1 MVGHAKT
8 KRKISLSDFL
18 KEPYT
23 ELSNSK
29 QIVCYLPSF
38 SCPNCSE
45 LVSVQYQQNA
55 TKQIYYVRVK
65 CSLCSYAGLGYI
77 PYEAT
82 LSMGLPALI
91 SHVVEDLVSVD
102 IIEQTEREL
111 ERELELEQT
120 ERRLERELEHD
131 LPF

>member
-1 MVGHAKT
+1 MAERARV
-8 KRKISLSDFL
+8 SFSDFL
-18 KEPYT
+18 KKSYT

-29 QIVCYLPSF
+29 QIVCYLPGF

-45 LVSVQYQQNA
+45 PVVVQYQENA
-55 TKQIYYVRVK
+55 IKQIYYVRVK
-65 CSLCSYAGLGYI
+65 CSLCSYAGLGYV

-102 IIEQTEREL
+102 LIEQTEREL
-111 ERELELEQT
+111 ERELKLEPD
-120 ERRLERELEHD
+120 ERELEPYD
-131 LPF
+131 IPF